1 MEKYGIIYKWH
12 IINNVFYTDNTI
24 KNVTIVKEN

>member
-12 IINNVFYTDNTI
+12 IRNNVVYTDNTI
-24 KNVTIVKEN
+24 KNVTLTKEN